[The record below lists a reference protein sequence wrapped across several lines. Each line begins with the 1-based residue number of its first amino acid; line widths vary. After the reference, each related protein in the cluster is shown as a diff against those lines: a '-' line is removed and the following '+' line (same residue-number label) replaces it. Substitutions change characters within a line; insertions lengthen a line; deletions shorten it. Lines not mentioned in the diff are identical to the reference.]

1 MNEKKKDYSGFF
13 HCDKTVRENNS
24 LSDIS
29 KLVFGDIAYF
39 YFLATGKCTA
49 ANQFFA
55 GKYGKSNST
64 ISNAISRLVQKGYII
79 RYLDE
84 YKNRTIF
91 VNRSAFPKNN
101 DEGNQIDD
109 PESPPDSDPLLPLI
123 DAPLTVENQK
133 KMDEYFKKKFPNITK
148 HESDEAAS

>member
-1 MNEKKKDYSGFF
+1 MSEKKNDYSGYFY
-13 HCDKTVRENNS
+13 CDKTVREDKDIT
-24 LSDIS
+24 DIS

-39 YFLATGKCTA
+39 YFLGEGKCRA

-64 ISNAISRLVQKGYII
+64 ISNAISKLVQRGYII

-91 VNRSAFPKNN
+91 VNRSSFSKDNSAGDQLDSQDK
-101 DEGNQIDD
+101 
-109 PESPPDSDPLLPLI
+109 PPDTDSQLPPI
-123 DAPLTVENQK
+123 DAPITLENQK
-133 KMDEYFKKKFPNITK
+133 KLDEYYKKKFPNISK
-148 HESDEAAS
+148 LNSDEAAS